1 LDINRTA
8 VQLFRVHSLAAQLLF
23 EAANPGALETDAKT
37 IRNFLIRQASAIG
50 IQIKGKEA
58 QRIIDFVIT
67 ETELRYPD
75 LLWIAELS
83 QAATTRLLYR
93 NTNVE
98 DTDHTEIMALELT
111 ALLAARKGGIRDEQY
126 YELHRSMFAQDI
138 NPRLVLERLESMI
151 SIPKTT
157 SSSRIAEMADS
168 VDVTIPVVPGVI
180 RVDAK
185 KVIKVIKKFF
195 RK

>member
-23 EAANPGALETDAKT
+23 DAENPGSLETDAKT

-50 IQIKGKEA
+50 FQIKGKENR
-58 QRIIDFVIT
+58 RIIDFVIT

-75 LLWIAELS
+75 LLWIGELS

-93 NTNVE
+93 GTNVE

-111 ALLAARKGGIRDEQY
+111 ALLAARKGGIPDERY
-126 YELHRSMFAQDI
+126 YEWHRSMFADDMS
-138 NPRLVLERLESMI
+138 PRLVLERLESMI
-151 SIPKTT
+151 SVSRTAA
-157 SSSRIAEMADS
+157 SSRIAEMADS
-168 VDVTIPVVPGVI
+168 VDLTIPVIPSVI

-185 KVIKVIKKFF
+185 KVIKVIKKNF

>member
-1 LDINRTA
+1 LDINRTT

-23 EAANPGALETDAKT
+23 EADNPGSLETDAIT

-50 IQIKGKEA
+50 IQIKGKEV
-58 QRIIDFVIT
+58 QQIIDFVIT

-75 LLWIAELS
+75 LLWVGELS

-93 NTNVE
+93 GTNVE

-111 ALLAARKGGIRDEQY
+111 ELLSARKGGIPDERY
-126 YELHRSMFAQDI
+126 YEWHRSMFADDM
-138 NPRLVLERLESMI
+138 NPRLVLERLESII
-151 SIPKTT
+151 SAPKTAA
-157 SSSRIAEMADS
+157 SSRIAEMADS